1 MRVLVVDDEP
11 GVRESV
17 SGALR
22 FAGYEVGVAGN
33 GVTALELVRTQ
44 RPDAVVLDLGMPQP
58 DGLETC
64 RMLRAEGHQLPVLML
79 TTRDNTPDHAAG
91 LIAGVDDCLM
101 KPFALTELL
110 TRLQALVRRPPP
122 ADGLT
127 LHPAGRLLRR
137 AGREVALNPTECRIA
152 SALLANP
159 GQPLD
164 RSELLQHVWGY
175 DFGGGSMI
183 LDPYLASLD
192 RKLATLGCRLAHT
205 PGGYVL
211 T

>member
-1 MRVLVVDDEP
+1 MRVLVVDGEP
-11 GVRESV
+11 GARESV

-22 FAGYEVGVAGN
+22 FAGYEVSVAGDGVA
-33 GVTALELVRTQ
+33 ALNLVRVEH
-44 RPDAVVLDLGMPQP
+44 PDAVVLDLMMPHM

-79 TTRDNTPDHAAG
+79 AARDSTPDRSAG
-91 LIAGVDDCLM
+91 VIAGVDDYLM

-110 TRLQALVRRPPP
+110 ARLQALVRRPPP
-122 ADGLT
+122 ANGLT

-152 SALLANP
+152 AALLANP
-159 GQPLD
+159 GRPLG
-164 RSELLQHVWGY
+164 RVGLLQHVWGY
-175 DFGGGSMI
+175 DFGGGSAI

-192 RKLATLGCRLAHT
+192 RKLAMLGCRLAHT
-205 PGGYVL
+205 RDGYVL
-211 T
+211 A

>member
-22 FAGYEVGVAGN
+22 LAGYEVSVAGD
-33 GVTALELVRTQ
+33 GVTALDLVRVE
-44 RPDAVVLDLGMPQP
+44 RPDAVVLDLTMPWM

-64 RMLRAEGHQLPVLML
+64 RMLRAEGHELPVLML
-79 TTRDNTPDHAAG
+79 AARDNTPDRAAG
-91 LIAGVDDCLM
+91 LNAGVDDYLV

-110 TRLQALVRRPPP
+110 ARLQALVHRPPP
-122 ADGLT
+122 TDGLT

-152 SALLANP
+152 AALLANP

-164 RSELLQHVWGY
+164 RAGLLQQVWGY
-175 DFGGGSMI
+175 DFGGGSAI
-183 LDPYLASLD
+183 LDPYLASLG
-192 RKLATLGCRLAHT
+192 RKLTVLGCRLART
-205 PGGYVL
+205 PDGYL
-211 T
+211 LS

>member
-1 MRVLVVDDEP
+1 MRVLVVNDEP

-22 FAGYEVGVAGN
+22 FAGYEVSVASDGAA
-33 GVTALELVRTQ
+33 ALNLVRAEH
-44 RPDAVVLDLGMPQP
+44 PDAVVLDFVLPNM
-58 DGLETC
+58 DGLEIC
-64 RMLRAEGHQLPVLML
+64 RRLRAEGHQLLVLML
-79 TTRDNTPDHAAG
+79 AARDRTPDRSAG
-91 LIAGVDDCLM
+91 LIAGVDDYLV

-110 TRLQALVRRPPP
+110 ARLQALVQRPPP

-137 AGREVALNPTECRIA
+137 AGREVALTPTECRIA
-152 SALLANP
+152 AALLANP
-159 GQPLD
+159 GQPLG
-164 RSELLQHVWGY
+164 RTGLLHQVWGY
-175 DFGGGSMI
+175 DFGGRSAI

-192 RKLATLGCRLAHT
+192 RKLAALGCRLAHT
-205 PGGYVL
+205 SDGYVL

>member
-11 GVRESV
+11 GVRDSV
-17 SGALR
+17 SSALR
-22 FAGYEVGVAGN
+22 VAGYEVSVASN
-33 GVTALELVRTQ
+33 GVTALDLVRAQ
-44 RPDAVVLDLGMPQP
+44 APDAVVLDLGMPHL

-79 TTRDNTPDHAAG
+79 ASRETTPDRSAG
-91 LIAGVDDCLM
+91 VIAGVDDYLM
-101 KPFALTELL
+101 KPFPLTELL
-110 TRLQALVRRPPP
+110 ARLQALARRPPP

-137 AGREVALNPTECRIA
+137 AGREVALSPTECRIA
-152 SALLANP
+152 AALLANP
-159 GQPLD
+159 GQALG
-164 RSELLQHVWGY
+164 RAGLLQQVWGY
-175 DFGGGSMI
+175 DFGGGSAI

-192 RKLATLGCRLAHT
+192 RKLAVLGCRLAHT
-205 PGGYVL
+205 ADGYVL